1 MRISLTDILSR
12 FRRNPGPEGLRDGL
26 EPVQER
32 DLQPG
37 QGESEPQE
45 DAELTALSQE
55 MESLGTL
62 AVPAAAKERT
72 WATVREEVRSG
83 GAQMPTTRRARKHR
97 NTRIR
102 RRRPTE
108 AAGALAVAVAG
119 VLAVSGVPSADSNGG
134 ELADSG
140 DSGGSETTVVSE
152 GTTAPGPS
160 TTTPTTGEE
169 DTYTVQ
175 DTYTVPS
182 SRTTSTVPSVST
194 TSSSGDTTSGTE
206 AASTSTTG
214 GGNSTTTQT
223 TSAPDR
229 HTTTSTVAPSP
240 TTTEPAQSVLAREE
254 REGSARSAAQYLTLS
269 VVEDDLAGAD
279 SVVTNGA
286 HQGLVQMA
294 SSLHDPYGYRMISV
308 TPGTGNSVRVIVEVK
323 DRRSDRSGGV
333 QELTPRFL
341 YEVRV
346 DEGGALVEY
355 IYAAPGG

>member
-12 FRRNPGPEGLRDGL
+12 FKRIPGPERPKDGP
-26 EPVQER
+26 ESVQKR
-32 DLQPG
+32 DLQPK
-37 QGESEPQE
+37 QGGNEPQE
-45 DAELTALSQE
+45 DAELAALSQE
-55 MESLGTL
+55 LESLGTL

-102 RRRPTE
+102 RRRLSW

-160 TTTPTTGEE
+160 TTTLTTGEE
-169 DTYTVQ
+169 A
-175 DTYTVPS
+175 TYTVPS
-182 SRTTSTVPSVST
+182 SGTTSTIPSVST
-194 TSSSGDTTSGTE
+194 TSSSGDTTGGTE
-206 AASTSTTG
+206 ASSTSTTG
-214 GGNSTTTQT
+214 SANSTTTQT

-240 TTTEPAQSVLAREE
+240 TTTESAQSVLAREE
-254 REGSARSAAQYLTLS
+254 REGSAKSAARYLTLS
-269 VVEDDLAGAD
+269 VVEGDLAGAD

-346 DEGGALVEY
+346 DEGGALVEN
-355 IYAAPGG
+355 IFYAAPGG

>member
-12 FRRNPGPEGLRDGL
+12 FKRIPGPERPKDGP
-26 EPVQER
+26 ESVQKR
-32 DLQPG
+32 DLQPK
-37 QGESEPQE
+37 QGGNEPQE
-45 DAELTALSQE
+45 DAELAALSQE
-55 MESLGTL
+55 LESLGTL

-102 RRRPTE
+102 RRRLSW

-160 TTTPTTGEE
+160 TTTLTTGEE
-169 DTYTVQ
+169 A
-175 DTYTVPS
+175 TYTVPS
-182 SRTTSTVPSVST
+182 SGTTSTIPSVST
-194 TSSSGDTTSGTE
+194 TSSSGDTTGGTE

-240 TTTEPAQSVLAREE
+240 TTTEPAQSVLAVLAREE
-254 REGSARSAAQYLTLS
+254 REGSAKSAAQYLTLS
-269 VVEDDLAGAD
+269 VVEGDLAGAD

-346 DEGGALVEY
+346 DEGGALVEN
-355 IYAAPGG
+355 IFYAAPGG

>member
-12 FRRNPGPEGLRDGL
+12 FKRIPGPERPKDGP
-26 EPVQER
+26 ESVQKR
-32 DLQPG
+32 DLQPR
-37 QGESEPQE
+37 QGGNEPQE
-45 DAELTALSQE
+45 DAELAALSQE
-55 MESLGTL
+55 LESLGTL

-102 RRRPTE
+102 RRRRSW

-160 TTTPTTGEE
+160 TTTLTTGEE
-169 DTYTVQ
+169 DTYTV
-175 DTYTVPS
+175 PS
-182 SRTTSTVPSVST
+182 SGTTSTIPSVST
-194 TSSSGDTTSGTE
+194 TSSSGDTTGGTE
-206 AASTSTTG
+206 ASSTSTTG
-214 GGNSTTTQT
+214 SANSTTT
-223 TSAPDR
+223 A
-229 HTTTSTVAPSP
+229 TSTVAPSP

-269 VVEDDLAGAD
+269 VVKGDLAGAD

-346 DEGGALVEY
+346 DEGGALVEN
-355 IYAAPGG
+355 IFYAAPGG

>member
-12 FRRNPGPEGLRDGL
+12 FKRIPGPERPKDGP
-26 EPVQER
+26 ESVQKR
-32 DLQPG
+32 DLQPR
-37 QGESEPQE
+37 QGGNEPQE
-45 DAELTALSQE
+45 DAELAALSQE
-55 MESLGTL
+55 LESLGTL

-102 RRRPTE
+102 RRRLSW

-152 GTTAPGPS
+152 GTT
-160 TTTPTTGEE
+160 
-169 DTYTVQ
+169 
-175 DTYTVPS
+175 
-182 SRTTSTVPSVST
+182 
-194 TSSSGDTTSGTE
+194 
-206 AASTSTTG
+206 
-214 GGNSTTTQT
+214 TQT

-240 TTTEPAQSVLAREE
+240 TTTESAQSVLAREE
-254 REGSARSAAQYLTLS
+254 REGSAKSAARYLTLS
-269 VVEDDLAGAD
+269 VVEGDLAGAD

-346 DEGGALVEY
+346 DEGGALVEN
-355 IYAAPGG
+355 IFYAAPGG

>member
-12 FRRNPGPEGLRDGL
+12 FKRIPGPERPKDGP
-26 EPVQER
+26 ESVQKR
-32 DLQPG
+32 DLQPK
-37 QGESEPQE
+37 QGGNEPQE
-45 DAELTALSQE
+45 DAELAALSQE
-55 MESLGTL
+55 LESLGTL

-72 WATVREEVRSG
+72 GATVREEVRSG

-102 RRRPTE
+102 RRRLSW

-160 TTTPTTGEE
+160 TTTLTTGEE
-169 DTYTVQ
+169 A
-175 DTYTVPS
+175 TYTVPS
-182 SRTTSTVPSVST
+182 SGTTSTIPSVST
-194 TSSSGDTTSGTE
+194 TSSSGDTTGGTE

-240 TTTEPAQSVLAREE
+240 TTTEPAQSAQAVLAREE
-254 REGSARSAAQYLTLS
+254 REGSAKSAAQYLTPVSYTHLR
-269 VVEDDLAGAD
+269 
-279 SVVTNGA
+279 A
-286 HQGLVQMA
+286 HE
-294 SSLHDPYGYRMISV
+294 
-308 TPGTGNSVRVIVEVK
+308 T
-323 DRRSDRSGGV
+323 
-333 QELTPRFL
+333 
-341 YEVRV
+341 
-346 DEGGALVEY
+346 
-355 IYAAPGG
+355 

>member
-12 FRRNPGPEGLRDGL
+12 FKRIPGPERPKDGP
-26 EPVQER
+26 ESVQKR
-32 DLQPG
+32 DLQPK
-37 QGESEPQE
+37 QGGNEPQE
-45 DAELTALSQE
+45 DAELAALSQE
-55 MESLGTL
+55 LESLGTL

-102 RRRPTE
+102 RRRLSW

-160 TTTPTTGEE
+160 TTSP
-169 DTYTVQ
+169 
-175 DTYTVPS
+175 
-182 SRTTSTVPSVST
+182 
-194 TSSSGDTTSGTE
+194 
-206 AASTSTTG
+206 
-214 GGNSTTTQT
+214 TTQT

-240 TTTEPAQSVLAREE
+240 TTTESAQSVLAREE
-254 REGSARSAAQYLTLS
+254 REGSAKSAARYLTLS
-269 VVEDDLAGAD
+269 VVEGDLAGAD

-346 DEGGALVEY
+346 DEGGALVEN
-355 IYAAPGG
+355 IFYAAPGG

>member
-12 FRRNPGPEGLRDGL
+12 FKRIPGPERPKDGP
-26 EPVQER
+26 EAVQKR
-32 DLQPG
+32 DLQPK
-37 QGESEPQE
+37 QGGNEPQE
-45 DAELTALSQE
+45 DAELAALSQDL
-55 MESLGTL
+55 ESLGTL

-102 RRRPTE
+102 RRRLSW

-160 TTTPTTGEE
+160 TTTLTTGEE
-169 DTYTVQ
+169 DTYTV
-175 DTYTVPS
+175 PS
-182 SRTTSTVPSVST
+182 SGTTSTIPSVST
-194 TSSSGDTTSGTE
+194 TSSSGDTTGGTE
-206 AASTSTTG
+206 ASSTSTTG
-214 GGNSTTTQT
+214 SANSTTT
-223 TSAPDR
+223 A
-229 HTTTSTVAPSP
+229 TSTVAPSP

-269 VVEDDLAGAD
+269 VVKGDLAGAD

-346 DEGGALVEY
+346 DEGGALVEN
-355 IYAAPGG
+355 IFYAAPGG

>member
-12 FRRNPGPEGLRDGL
+12 FKRIPGPERPKDGP
-26 EPVQER
+26 ESVQKRE
-32 DLQPG
+32 LQPK
-37 QGESEPQE
+37 QGGNEPQA
-45 DAELTALSQE
+45 DAELAALSQE
-55 MESLGTL
+55 LESLGTL

-102 RRRPTE
+102 RRRLSW

-160 TTTPTTGEE
+160 TTTLTT
-169 DTYTVQ
+169 
-175 DTYTVPS
+175 
-182 SRTTSTVPSVST
+182 
-194 TSSSGDTTSGTE
+194 
-206 AASTSTTG
+206 A
-214 GGNSTTTQT
+214 QT

-240 TTTEPAQSVLAREE
+240 TTTESAQSVLAREE
-254 REGSARSAAQYLTLS
+254 REGSAKSAARYLTLS
-269 VVEDDLAGAD
+269 VVEGDLAGAD

-346 DEGGALVEY
+346 DEGGALVEN
-355 IYAAPGG
+355 IFYAAPGG

>member
-12 FRRNPGPEGLRDGL
+12 FKRIPGPERPKDGP
-26 EPVQER
+26 ESVQKR
-32 DLQPG
+32 DLQAR
-37 QGESEPQE
+37 QGGNEPQE
-45 DAELTALSQE
+45 DAELAALSQE
-55 MESLGTL
+55 LESLGTL

-102 RRRPTE
+102 RRRLSW

-134 ELADSG
+134 DNGGELADSG
-140 DSGGSETTVVSE
+140 GSGTTVVSE

-160 TTTPTTGEE
+160 TTTLTTGEE
-169 DTYTVQ
+169 A
-175 DTYTVPS
+175 TYTVPS
-182 SRTTSTVPSVST
+182 SGTTSTIPSVST
-194 TSSSGDTTSGTE
+194 TSSSGDTTGGTE
-206 AASTSTTG
+206 ASSTSTTG
-214 GGNSTTTQT
+214 SANSTTTQT

-254 REGSARSAAQYLTLS
+254 REGSAKSAAQYLTLS
-269 VVEDDLAGAD
+269 VVQGDLAGAD

-346 DEGGALVEY
+346 DEGGALVEN
-355 IYAAPGG
+355 IFYAAPGG

>member
-55 MESLGTL
+55 LASLGTL

-72 WATVREEVRSG
+72 WATVREEVRSS

-102 RRRPTE
+102 RRRLSW

-160 TTTPTTGEE
+160 TTTFTTGEE
-169 DTYTVQ
+169 A
-175 DTYTVPS
+175 TYTVPS
-182 SRTTSTVPSVST
+182 SGTASTIPSVST
-194 TSSSGDTTSGTE
+194 TSSSGDTTGGTE
-206 AASTSTTG
+206 ASSTSTTG
-214 GGNSTTTQT
+214 SANSTTTQT

-240 TTTEPAQSVLAREE
+240 TTTEPAQSAQAVLAREE
-254 REGSARSAAQYLTLS
+254 REGSAKSAAQYLTLS
-269 VVEDDLAGAD
+269 VVEGDLAGAD

-323 DRRSDRSGGV
+323 DRLSDRSGGV

-355 IYAAPGG
+355 IFYAAPGG